1 MEATGGKLGIDA
13 EAVTTAAQSEVPGSP
28 PAWLRRVVDVRPGEV
43 RAMIASTLF
52 FFFLMSSYF
61 AMRPIRDAVAAASGV
76 GQLPKL
82 FLGTLAV
89 TLLCN
94 PLFSWLVAR
103 IPVRRVIPISYQFFV
118 VSFLIFYAVLRFV
131 SAGEGSTVD
140 VWMGRTFFVWITVFA
155 LFNTSIFW
163 CLMADTFTSE
173 QAKRLF
179 GFIAV
184 GGSFGSLGGSALTAA
199 LAPRLGAVN
208 VLLVSAVLLELAIV
222 TIMRW
227 PPVVMGGAAAG
238 QSKREADRNTDVI
251 GGSVWSGFTHIMKSP
266 YLLGICVFMLLYV
279 FGSTILYFA
288 QSELVGKLYADRTA
302 RTAVLAQIEFATQAL
317 TVITQIFF
325 TGRIIR
331 WLGLALALA
340 ILPAVS
346 VLGFGV
352 LGAMASFQVLAVF
365 TVMRRATNFAIMNP
379 AMEVLFTVV
388 RREDKY
394 KAKNVIETFVYRGG
408 DQLSGWAYAGLAA
421 LGLTLSGISFIAV
434 PLSVFWLG
442 LGIWLGRR
450 QGQMATA
457 LALQPSQEGP
467 RHDRKLPE
475 PSRRVSKVS

>member
-1 MEATGGKLGIDA
+1 VEAAGGELGIDS
-13 EAVTTAAQSEVPGSP
+13 EAVTTPAQYEVPGSP
-28 PAWLRRVVDVRPGEV
+28 PAWLRRIVDVRPGEV

-94 PLFSWLVAR
+94 PLFSWLVVR

-140 VWMGRTFFVWITVFA
+140 VWMGRAFFVWITVFA

-163 CLMADTFTSE
+163 CLMADAFTSE

-184 GGSFGSLGGSALTAA
+184 GGSFGSLSGSALTAA

-227 PPVVMGGAAAG
+227 PPVVVGGAGG
-238 QSKREADRNTDVI
+238 QSKRDTERHEVI

-266 YLLGICVFMLLYV
+266 YLLGICLFMLLYV

-302 RTAVLAQIEFATQAL
+302 RTAVLAQIEFATQTL

-331 WLGLALALA
+331 WLGLAIALA

-346 VLGFGV
+346 VLGFGA
-352 LGAMASFQVLAVF
+352 LGAMASFQALAVF
-365 TVMRRATNFAIMNP
+365 TVLRRATNFAIMNP

-434 PLSVFWLG
+434 PLSLLWLG

-450 QGQMATA
+450 QAQMAAA

-467 RHDRKLPE
+467 RHDRALPE

>member
-1 MEATGGKLGIDA
+1 MTSPAQDGVTEAA
-13 EAVTTAAQSEVPGSP
+13 
-28 PAWLRRVVDVRPGEV
+28 PAWLRRVVDVRAGEV
-43 RAMIASTLF
+43 KAMIVSAVF
-52 FFFLMSSYF
+52 FFFLLSSYF
-61 AMRPIRDAVAAASGV
+61 VLRPIRDAVAASSGV
-76 GQLPKL
+76 NQLPLL
-82 FLGTLAV
+82 FLGTLSV

-94 PLFSWLVAR
+94 PLFSWLVVR
-103 IPVRRVIPISYQFFV
+103 FPVRRVIPISYQFFV
-118 VSFLIFYAVLRFV
+118 VSFLVFYAVLRFV
-131 SAGEGSTVD
+131 SAGEGTAVD
-140 VWMGRTFFVWITVFA
+140 VWMGRAFFVWITVFA

-163 CLMADTFTSE
+163 CLMADAFTSE

-184 GGSFGSLGGSALTAA
+184 GGSFGSVTGSALTAE
-199 LAPRLGAVN
+199 LAPKIGAVN
-208 VLLVSAVLLELAIV
+208 VLLVSAVLLQLAII

-227 PPVVMGGAAAG
+227 PPIVAG
-238 QSKREADRNTDVI
+238 VAVSGESKRETDRHSEVI
-251 GGSVWSGFTHIMKSP
+251 GGSIWSGFTHITKSP
-266 YLLGICVFMLLYV
+266 YLLGICLFMLLYV

-288 QSELVGKLYADRTA
+288 QSDLVGKLYADRTA
-302 RTAVLAQIEFATQAL
+302 RTAVLAQIEFAVQTL

-340 ILPAVS
+340 VLPAVS

-352 LGAMASFQVLAVF
+352 LGAMATFQVFAVF
-365 TVMRRATNFAIMNP
+365 MVLRRATNFAIMNP

-421 LGLTLSGISFIAV
+421 VGLTLAGISYVAV

-450 QGQMATA
+450 QAQMASVVA
-457 LALQPSQEGP
+457 GSSSQEGP
-467 RHDRKLPE
+467 RHDRSLPE

>member
-1 MEATGGKLGIDA
+1 
-13 EAVTTAAQSEVPGSP
+13 
-28 PAWLRRVVDVRPGEV
+28 
-43 RAMIASTLF
+43 MIASALF
-52 FFFLMSSYF
+52 FFFLLSSYF
-61 AMRPIRDAVAAASGV
+61 VLRPIRDAVAAASGV
-76 GQLPKL
+76 SQLPEL

-94 PLFSWLVAR
+94 PLFSWLVVR
-103 IPVRRVIPISYQFFV
+103 FPVRRVIPISYQFFV
-118 VSFLIFYAVLRFV
+118 LSFLIFYAVLRFL
-131 SAGEGSTVD
+131 SAGEGSAVD
-140 VWMGRTFFVWITVFA
+140 VWMGRAFFVWITVFA

-163 CLMADTFTSE
+163 CLMADAFSSE

-184 GGSFGSLGGSALTAA
+184 GGSFGSVTGSALTAE
-199 LAPRLGAVN
+199 LAPRIGAVN

-222 TIMRW
+222 TITRW
-227 PPVVMGGAAAG
+227 PPVVRGEAAGG
-238 QSKREADRNTDVI
+238 QSKRQADRNAEVI

-266 YLLGICVFMLLYV
+266 YLLGICLFMLLYV

-288 QSELVGKLYADRTA
+288 QSDLVGKLYADRTA
-302 RTAVLAQIEFATQAL
+302 RTAVLARLEFAVQTL

-331 WLGLALALA
+331 WLGLALALGV
-340 ILPAVS
+340 LPLVS
-346 VLGFGV
+346 VLGFGT
-352 LGAMASFQVLAVF
+352 LGAAATFPVFAVF
-365 TVMRRATNFAIMNP
+365 LVLRRATNFAVMNP

-421 LGLTLSGISFIAV
+421 LGLTLSGISFVAV
-434 PLSVFWLG
+434 PLSLFWLG

-450 QGQMATA
+450 QAQMAAAIA
-457 LALQPSQEGP
+457 LRPSSQEGP
-467 RHDRKLPE
+467 RHDRAVPE
-475 PSRRVSKVS
+475 PSRMVSKVS